1 MLAKGKQHLF
11 RKNRSRL
18 ADEIQENELV
28 VVFSA
33 RRMPRNGDQFFPFR
47 QDSNFFHLTGI
58 EQPDSILLLNT
69 SEAVL
74 FITEPSH
81 HTSLWEGSQLSA
93 EEASRRSGIDA
104 VRWVDD
110 FEQTIDRF
118 LGHSDTVCFNVPEK
132 LTAGGVMTKD
142 AEYLDRF
149 RSTYPFHR
157 TRSLK
162 PLMEK
167 IRLRKEPEEL
177 EYIREAIRITGRAFK
192 RVLSNLQPGN
202 SEKEVE
208 AEITHE
214 LINQGARGFAFDPI
228 VAAGANATTLHYT
241 SNRDTCRDNE
251 LLLMDFGA
259 EYMNYAADITRTVPV
274 NGRFTQRQKACYQA
288 VLDVMQEHM
297 DQVRP
302 GTTIGTLNRI
312 VAGALREKHHELGL
326 YTPDDLEEDPQI
338 WKRYF
343 PHGVSHFMGLDVHDA
358 GGKDTVLEKGM
369 VISWEP
375 GIYIPEENIGIRIED
390 DILVDDDPIN
400 LSENIPKDPGVIESL
415 MHQKEKS

>member
-1 MLAKGKQHLF
+1 MLAKGEKHLF
-11 RKNRSRL
+11 AKNRSRL
-18 ADEIQENELV
+18 AGEIQENELV

-33 RRMPRNGDQFFPFR
+33 RRMPRNGDQFFPYR

-58 EQPDSILLLNT
+58 EQPGSILLLKST
-69 SEAVL
+69 EAVL

-93 EEASRRSGIDA
+93 EEAARRSGIEA
-104 VRWVDD
+104 IRWVDD
-110 FEQTIDRF
+110 FEQTMGRF
-118 LGHSDTVCFNVPEK
+118 LARCDTVYFNVPEK
-132 LTAGGVMTKD
+132 MTAGGIRTKD
-142 AEYLDRF
+142 ADYLGEF
-149 RSTYPFHR
+149 RATYPFHR

-167 IRLRKEPEEL
+167 LRLRKEPEEL
-177 EYIREAIRITGRAFK
+177 EYIREAIRITGGAFK
-192 RVLSNLQPGN
+192 RVLSNLQPGQT
-202 SEKEVE
+202 EKVTE

-214 LINQGARGFAFDPI
+214 LISQGARGFAFDPI

-241 SNRDTCRDNE
+241 SNLDTCRDNE

-274 NGRFTQRQKACYQA
+274 NGRFTQRQRACYQA
-288 VLDVMQEHM
+288 VLDVMQEHI

-312 VAGALREKHHELGL
+312 VAGALKEKHHELGL
-326 YTPDDLEEDPQI
+326 YTAQDLEEDPRI

-390 DILVDDDPIN
+390 DILVDDGPIN

-415 MHQKEKS
+415 MQQKEKS

>member
-1 MLAKGKQHLF
+1 MLATGKKHLF
-11 RKNRSRL
+11 GKNRSRL
-18 ADEIQENELV
+18 AAEIQENELV

-33 RRMPRNGDQFFPFR
+33 NRMPRNGDQFFPFR
-47 QDSNFFHLTGI
+47 QDSNFFYLTGI
-58 EQPDSILLLNT
+58 EQPGSILLLKP
-69 SEAVL
+69 SEVVL
-74 FITEPSH
+74 FITEPSY
-81 HTSLWEGSQLSA
+81 HTSLWEGAQLSA
-93 EEASRRSGIDA
+93 EEAYRRSGIEEI
-104 VRWVDD
+104 RWVDD
-110 FEQTIDRF
+110 FEPTIDRF
-118 LGHSDTVCFNVPEK
+118 LGQSDTVYFNVPEK
-132 LTAGGVMTKD
+132 LPAGSIRTKD
-142 AEYLDRF
+142 EHYLEQF

-157 TRSLK
+157 IRSLK
-162 PLMEK
+162 PLVEK
-167 IRLRKEPEEL
+167 LRLRKEPEEL
-177 EYIREAIRITGRAFK
+177 EYMREAIRITGGAFK
-192 RVLSNLQPGN
+192 RVLSSLQPG
-202 SEKEVE
+202 SREKDIE

-214 LINQGARGFAFDPI
+214 FISQGAVGFAFDPI
-228 VAAGANATTLHYT
+228 VATGANATVLHYT
-241 SNRDTCRDNE
+241 SNQDTCRDNE

-274 NGRFTQRQKACYQA
+274 NGRFTGRQRACYQA

-302 GTTIGTLNRI
+302 GTTIGSLNRI
-312 VAGALREKHHELGL
+312 IAAALKEKHLELGL
-326 YTPDDLEEDPQI
+326 YTAQDAEKDPQI
-338 WKRYF
+338 WRKYF

-415 MHQKEKS
+415 MQQKEKS